1 MSDNGAEDVVI
12 LGGGTLG
19 FSIAYH
25 LSKEGINSQV
35 IEMDSIAAKASG
47 ASDGIITNPKM
58 TALYW
63 KGARRLSAPVVE
75 ESSRSHQRLQLELK
89 EETGLDV
96 QYGQS
101 LYLECALSE
110 EEAKNLKGLALSAN
124 NEGFNDVK
132 FISGDE
138 ARALENT
145 LSAEI
150 QGAVLLECGHVEPYR
165 YTLALA
171 QASEKRGASIRY
183 GQAVGFRTVKNRV
196 TSVILGTGTEVVTGT
211 VVIAMGPW
219 SGQAVSWL
227 GLRLPLYTFRAHTL
241 KLRAPKIPKLHLGAH
256 PPPVPPAMKFI
267 NLISPRTDGTLMA
280 GYTEDRTETWDD
292 EHPETWSE
300 LPLEKMKDLMIEQ
313 IVRMVP
319 VLEDAVVVEN
329 RAAAMPYPCDQGLII
344 GPVPKWNNV
353 YIAVVGDG
361 GLTRS
366 PAAGRIITDLIVGG
380 ERAKETI
387 EKVKSME
394 ISPGEYIS

>member
-1 MSDNGAEDVVI
+1 MSAKEAEDVVI
-12 LGGGTLG
+12 LGGGAFG

-25 LSKEGINSQV
+25 LAKEGINSQV

-47 ASDGIITNPKM
+47 ASDGIVTNPKM
-58 TALYW
+58 TAFYW

-110 EEAKNLKGLALSAN
+110 EEEKYLIDLTLSAKS
-124 NEGFNDVK
+124 EGFNDVRL
-132 FISGDE
+132 ISGDE
-138 ARALENT
+138 ARALEST

-150 QGAVLLECGHVEPYR
+150 RGAVLLECGYVEPYR

-171 QASEKRGASIRY
+171 QAAEKWGASIRY
-183 GQAVGFRTVKNRV
+183 GQAVGFRTEKNRV
-196 TSVILGTGTEVVTGT
+196 TSVTLHTGTEVATGT
-211 VVIAMGPW
+211 AVIAMGPW
-219 SGQAVSWL
+219 SGRAVSWL

-241 KLRAPKIPKLHLGAH
+241 KLRAPKIPRLQLGAH
-256 PPPVPPAMKFI
+256 PPPTPPALKSI
-267 NLISPRTDGTLMA
+267 NVISPRTDDTLLA

-292 EHPETWSE
+292 EHPETWAE
-300 LPLEKMKDLMIEQ
+300 FPTEEMKGLMIEQ

-319 VLEDAVVVEN
+319 VLKDAVVVEN
-329 RAAAMPYPCDQGLII
+329 RAAVMPYPCEQGLII
-344 GPVPKWNNV
+344 GPVPKWENV
-353 YIAVVGDG
+353 YIAVAGDG

-366 PAAGRIITDLIVGG
+366 PAAGRIMTDLIVGG
-380 ERAKETI
+380 ERAKKTI
-387 EKVKSME
+387 EEVKSME
-394 ISPGEYIS
+394 ISPGKYIS